1 MKILSRRSFKNGD
14 REGAGIITTRHA
26 LRTNSWTAD
35 VATMETAVGRLTL
48 DRPLAN
54 DCQVVFFEIPG
65 DDQLH
70 VNVIHQ
76 RPAMAVRGWAGP
88 ARVPEGFVHN
98 QRFGDT
104 TPRRMIRRI
113 RDMVFAP
120 TNDAN

>member
-1 MKILSRRSFKNGD
+1 MKILSRRSFAHGG
-14 REGAGIITTRHA
+14 REGTGVITTRHA

-35 VATMETAVGRLTL
+35 VATMEIAVGRLTL
-48 DRPLAN
+48 DRPLAD

-65 DDQLH
+65 DHQLH
-70 VNVIHQ
+70 VNVIHR

-88 ARVPEGFVHN
+88 AKVPEGFVHN
-98 QRFGDT
+98 QRFVDT
-104 TPRRMIRRI
+104 TPQRMIRHI

>member
-1 MKILSRRSFKNGD
+1 MRILSRRSFAQGG
-14 REGAGIITTRHA
+14 REGAGVITTRHS

-35 VATMETAVGRLTL
+35 VAVMETAVGRLTI
-48 DRPLAN
+48 DQPLAD

-65 DDQLH
+65 DQQLH

-104 TPRRMIRRI
+104 TPRRMIRHI

-120 TNDAN
+120 TIEVN

>member
-1 MKILSRRSFKNGD
+1 MKILSRRSFESGG
-14 REGAGIITTRHA
+14 REGAGVITTRHS

-35 VATMETAVGRLTL
+35 VEMMETAVGRLTA

-65 DDQLH
+65 DAQLH

-88 ARVPEGFVHN
+88 ARVAEGFVHN

-104 TPRRMIRRI
+104 TPRRMIRHI